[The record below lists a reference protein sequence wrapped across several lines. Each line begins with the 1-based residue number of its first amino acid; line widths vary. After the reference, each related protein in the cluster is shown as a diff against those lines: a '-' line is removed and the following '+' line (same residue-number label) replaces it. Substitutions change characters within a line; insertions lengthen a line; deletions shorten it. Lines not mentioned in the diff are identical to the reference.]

1 MADVGTFLKPFIS
14 SSMSSLTAEAQPYV
28 DAIVTQIITRS
39 KEEIIPAVRKEAVMY
54 GVGSAVLMLTVGYV
68 LIREFRKVR

>member
-1 MADVGTFLKPFIS
+1 MADLGTILKPYIS
-14 SSMSSLTAEAQPYV
+14 PVMESLTEESKPYV
-28 DAIVTQIITRS
+28 DAIVTEIIRRS

-54 GVGSAVLMLTVGYV
+54 GVGSAVLMLTVGLV